1 MKILGMDTSSPS
13 GSIALLDDNDIVCES
28 VVEGSPAYSD
38 KLLFEINAILNSS
51 RTKLNDIDCFVITTG
66 PGSFTGLR
74 VGIRNSDG
82 TNKNSKDHAAIRHE
96 FTDGLYHEDR

>member
-1 MKILGMDTSSPS
+1 MDTSSPS

-38 KLLFEINAILNSS
+38 KLLFEIDAILNSS

-74 VGIRNSDG
+74 VGISLLKGFILATEKPFASVNTLEAYAETVQPG
-82 TNKNSKDHAAIRHE
+82 P
-96 FTDGLYHEDR
+96 